1 MIPLRL
7 ARLIAIVLTVVCFS
21 TAVLAGLELRS
32 EARSSLHWDGNQCPD
47 SGPDG
52 ASCGAGCPCACCP
65 EHARFFAP
73 DMSLRLTPPPVWRRQ
88 LPAPDAFHPND
99 FVHRIFHPPQHL
111 RVAHGARPGAMTR
124 VCAEGAA
131 GHPPRVAT
139 WRKQVDG
146 NAIVLFQNGLGDE
159 AWPGHP
165 GGVYSSY
172 SCGCLSSCAADHSSP
187 RLTG

>member
-1 MIPLRL
+1 MIPLRFV
-7 ARLIAIVLTVVCFS
+7 RLIAIVLAVVCLS
-21 TAVLAGLELRS
+21 TAVRAALELRT
-32 EARSSLHWDGNQCPD
+32 EPASSLHWDGSPCPD
-47 SGPDG
+47 PGPDG
-52 ASCGAGCPCACCP
+52 ASCGAGCLCSCCP
-65 EHARFFAP
+65 GHARFFVP
-73 DMSLRLTPPPVWRRQ
+73 DMSIGLTPPLVWRQ
-88 LPAPDAFHPND
+88 QSPAPDAFHPND
-99 FVHRIFHPPQHL
+99 FVHRIFRPPQHL
-111 RVAHGARPGAMTR
+111 RVAHGAAPGATTR

-165 GGVYSSY
+165 GDVCSSY
-172 SCGCLSSCAADHSSP
+172 SCGCPRSCAADHSSP